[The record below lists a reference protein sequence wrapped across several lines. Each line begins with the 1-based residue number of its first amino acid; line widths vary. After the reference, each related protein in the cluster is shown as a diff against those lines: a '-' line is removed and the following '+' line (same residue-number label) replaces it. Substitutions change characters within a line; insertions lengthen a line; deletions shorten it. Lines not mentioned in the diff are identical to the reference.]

1 MYCLVNTYVYIHVLR
16 SVGFLPRFL
25 HAYKKRRLLILW
37 LNCKMVRFNVH
48 IDMMLSFKQRC
59 WVVSVFLCF
68 MWIFFLPNYPPPY
81 MCLKMNSVFLYIVYI
96 VMSMNFYSINFI
108 IHYIYQLTVL
118 KVVHVFIYWL
128 FFQLSFCASKM
139 NKLCI
144 SCSNLKNDYSP

>member
-59 WVVSVFLCF
+59 WVVSGFF
-68 MWIFFLPNYPPPY
+68 MLYVDIFSSQLSPPPY

-108 IHYIYQLTVL
+108 IHYIYQLIVL
-118 KVVHVFIYWL
+118 RLSMSSFTDFSFNCLSVHPKWINCVFL
-128 FFQLSFCASKM
+128 V
-139 NKLCI
+139 
-144 SCSNLKNDYSP
+144 PT

>member
-25 HAYKKRRLLILW
+25 HAYKKKRLLILW

-59 WVVSVFLCF
+59 WVVSG
-68 MWIFFLPNYPPPY
+68 FFYAVCGYFFFPIIPPPPY
-81 MCLKMNSVFLYIVYI
+81 ICLKMNSVFLYIVYI

-108 IHYIYQLTVL
+108 IHYIYQLIVL

-128 FFQLSFCASKM
+128 FFQLSFCASKT
-139 NKLCI
+139 NELCI
-144 SCSNLKNDYSP
+144 SCSNLKND